1 MTKTLLLWVFLLIN
15 ILMFSATGSTFTT
28 KGNKRKSKHSNYTK
42 ETINTMQYMK
52 PAFRNAAFYC
62 HAFSR
67 SLTLNSNPL
76 HLVSPFG
83 RPQTFRLAPPI
94 SCFSSLMASSLEKQ
108 FDDFR
113 VQFEESGTLRER
125 IRSVVSEIESS
136 TRLIYV
142 TLLLVHQSRPT
153 PELLEKAKS
162 QVNVLKKQYH
172 GDWKSETQPVV
183 SMLTFMHWLE
193 TGSLLEHKEAEEKLG
208 LNNSSE
214 FGLDVEDYLIHEPSK
229 YAGFLQEVVTN
240 LNMIFILKNMGMAVR
255 ISRVSK
261 AKELNNQMC
270 NVSVLCLMNWK
281 IHHDNYTLFCHSFDF
296 AAEVCGESSDCW
308 GGDYDCLRKVLKFL
322 TDLHAA
328 FRMLNFRNDFLRKKF
343 DALLL
348 VPCMKYDLR
357 KLEEVYY
364 DVKIRGL
371 TPNGESVGNLE
382 ILESK
387 DNLKLKL

>member
-270 NVSVLCLMNWK
+270 VCFMSNELVRTS
-281 IHHDNYTLFCHSFDF
+281 
-296 AAEVCGESSDCW
+296 EVCGESSDCW

>member
-1 MTKTLLLWVFLLIN
+1 
-15 ILMFSATGSTFTT
+15 
-28 KGNKRKSKHSNYTK
+28 
-42 ETINTMQYMK
+42 MQYMK

-162 QVNVLKKQYH
+162 QVNVLKKQY
-172 GDWKSETQPVV
+172 KQ
-183 SMLTFMHWLE
+183 L
-193 TGSLLEHKEAEEKLG
+193 A
-208 LNNSSE
+208 
-214 FGLDVEDYLIHEPSK
+214 
-229 YAGFLQEVVTN
+229 EVV
-240 LNMIFILKNMGMAVR
+240 
-255 ISRVSK
+255 
-261 AKELNNQMC
+261 
-270 NVSVLCLMNWK
+270 
-281 IHHDNYTLFCHSFDF
+281 
-296 AAEVCGESSDCW
+296 
-308 GGDYDCLRKVLKFL
+308 GGY
-322 TDLHAA
+322 
-328 FRMLNFRNDFLRKKF
+328 
-343 DALLL
+343 
-348 VPCMKYDLR
+348 PGQ
-357 KLEEVYY
+357 YY
-364 DVKIRGL
+364 R
-371 TPNGESVGNLE
+371 
-382 ILESK
+382 
-387 DNLKLKL
+387 